1 MFINSI
7 IGIQPYLNRPQP
19 DGEDIS
25 ITLKSSYFLVFIDLL
40 AKLFILLLGIVLFKV
55 SFREP
60 AVGKYTYTLF
70 IWFLNFLVLSVTV
83 YYALR
88 RLKGIQVYLKYRILA
103 FPSYLQKQPSK
114 RPEQHKLFVYSS
126 SNENKLAIAFLYA
139 LINTLITSP
148 LLFLYPVNINFPLIL
163 SLVTFLVSFFMAW
176 RYSCIFIERKILKAS
191 FLKKELNQEQLE
203 ALEEGYLNK
212 EVFVQD
218 TSLEF
223 WNDKFIIR
231 LEKDFNIY
239 KEKLDTFLL
248 ESVFLGAL
256 TFTTYIQLISNN
268 DNWTEFTTTL
278 SSFLSNDSIKIWQDH
293 SLRQN
298 IGFSLLLAGS
308 VISSLFYMVILLK
321 RFPIIKS
328 IETVRWLLNL
338 AKYYNTK
345 EESEQNNY
353 PKEDYSKQIQFEIAR
368 CEEQKII
375 LDSNFRIISMLRMA
389 GLLSFFFVLLVATL
403 MIDIYFFAFSAC
415 LLLYVIVAAKLMEEN
430 KLMKFIMDNRSKNK
444 TKKNARKFTS

>member
-1 MFINSI
+1 MNSI
-7 IGIQPYLNRPQP
+7 LGIKPYLNRSQP
-19 DGEDIS
+19 LDEDIS
-25 ITLKSSYFLVFIDLL
+25 ITLKGSYFLVLIDIL
-40 AKLFILLLGIVLFKV
+40 AKLFILLLGYALFMA
-55 SFREP
+55 SHRETDL
-60 AVGKYTYTLF
+60 GKHIYIF
-70 IWFLNFLVLSVTV
+70 GIWLLNFLVLVVTI
-83 YYALR
+83 YYAMR
-88 RLKGIQVYLKYRILA
+88 RLKGIQVYLKYRIIA
-103 FPSYLQKQPSK
+103 FPSYLQKQTSK
-114 RPEQHKLFVYSS
+114 RPEEHKLFIYSS
-126 SNENKLAIAFLYA
+126 SNENKLIISFLYA

-148 LLFLYPVNINFPLIL
+148 LLFLYPVNILYPLIL
-163 SLVTFLVSFFMAW
+163 SLLTFIFSFFIAW
-176 RYSCIFIERKILKAS
+176 HFGCIFIERKILKAA
-191 FLKKELNQEQLE
+191 FMKKELNKAELQ

-223 WNDKFIIR
+223 WNDKFIIG

-256 TFTTYIQLISNN
+256 TFTTYIQLISNKE
-268 DNWTEFTTTL
+268 NWREFLKTFTRFISNQSLHIWDEHSL
-278 SSFLSNDSIKIWQDH
+278 SSS
-293 SLRQN
+293 

-328 IETVRWLLNL
+328 IENVRWLLNM

-345 EESEQNNY
+345 EESEQNIY

-403 MIDIYFFAFSAC
+403 MIDIYFFAFSTC
-415 LLLYVIVAAKLMEEN
+415 LMLYVVVAAKLMEEN
-430 KLMKFIMDNRSKNK
+430 KLMKFIMDNRAINK
-444 TKKNARKFTS
+444 TKKNERKFTS